1 MQSKE
6 ATFPSSRQRVAAA
19 SFLFAAALLA
29 VGASGCRSL
38 LGHNS
43 ELSRQSELLK
53 SLDSA
58 SAEVRVAA
66 LEDLRK
72 LEIGTLPAAVETLV
86 QDADPRVRRAAVAAI
101 AARHHPNA
109 HDLLL
114 TALDDPDV
122 QVRLAA
128 VAGLGETSDAK
139 SRQALEHILRGDTE
153 TMRSAAVAA
162 LAAQGAFDAVQS
174 VANDK
179 SWRVRTAV
187 AASLARDASAD
198 AAEIALRMV
207 ADRSAQVQQQAVE
220 AVANWPLELAGPVLL
235 AAAASPAYMTSK
247 TAIEQLRERW
257 PAAADLPAE
266 PPRGLAPGQLA
277 AWYAERGGH
286 VAELR
291 DRWIVEYG
299 DRLLRAA
306 DHAAREAI
314 AKAATPEA
322 LAQADKLVQA
332 LAAAGQT
339 AEQVKPTLDALRAMG
354 GDLLAVADAW
364 SREQPPKAIPEA
376 VFKEVLP
383 AVAPTIATINEL
395 ASTDVAVRRRI
406 AGRLAEQ
413 AAQQAL
419 SPAAIARLAM
429 LAEKEQDPIVWQNV
443 LRAIAEPDAGGVAPP
458 ARQLV
463 VLALSHPTPE
473 VRRRA
478 CETLAAW
485 RDPRLLSL
493 LAASL
498 SDDNASVVAAAAK
511 AFASL
516 GVGDDPRPLVPL
528 LSHGD
533 RTLRLAA
540 AEALARSR
548 YREGVDAL
556 ERLALE
562 ADANI
567 RRQAALA
574 MGRTRDAN
582 FTPRLIQLLDDRS
595 PVQQAA
601 LESLHT
607 IHGRNIGRET
617 NGAASSIADRVT
629 RWKEWHAA
637 QVSAQRTPTTVR

>member
-1 MQSKE
+1 MRSKDARLPVARRRIT
-6 ATFPSSRQRVAAA
+6 ATCLCAAA
-19 SFLFAAALLA
+19 SLLIVA
-29 VGASGCRSL
+29 PGCRSL
-38 LGHNS
+38 LGKS
-43 ELSRQSELLK
+43 SDLTRQAELLK
-53 SLDSA
+53 SLDSD
-58 SAEVRVAA
+58 SPEVRVAA
-66 LEDLRK
+66 LEDLRT
-72 LEIGTLPAAVETLV
+72 LEIGTLPEAVATLV
-86 QDADPRVRRAAVAAI
+86 QDADPSVRRAAVAAI
-101 AARHHPNA
+101 AARRHPDA

-128 VAGLGETSDAK
+128 VAGLGETVDAK

-153 TMRSAAVAA
+153 TMRAAAVAA
-162 LAAQGAFDAVQS
+162 LAAQGAFDAVHS
-174 VANDK
+174 VADDK
-179 SWRVRTAV
+179 SWRVRAAV
-187 AASLARDASAD
+187 ASSLARDASAE

-207 ADRSAQVQQQAVE
+207 DDRSAQVQQQAVE
-220 AVANWPLELAGPVLL
+220 AVAKWPLELAGPVLL
-235 AAAASPAYMTSK
+235 AAAASPAYLTSK

-277 AWYAERGGH
+277 AWYAERGRH

-291 DRWIVEYG
+291 DRWVVEYG
-299 DRLLRAA
+299 DRLLHVA
-306 DHAAREAI
+306 DAAARDAI
-314 AKAATPEA
+314 AKAAPPAA

-332 LAAAGQT
+332 LATAGQT
-339 AEQVKPTLDALRAMG
+339 AEQAKPTLDALRAMG
-354 GDLLAVADAW
+354 ADLLAVADAW
-364 SREQPPKAIPEA
+364 SREQPPRAIPEA

-383 AVAPTIATINEL
+383 AVAPAIATINEL

-406 AGRLAEQ
+406 AGKLAEQ

-419 SPAAIARLAM
+419 SPAAIARLTM
-429 LAEKEQDPIVWQNV
+429 LVEKEQDAVVWQSV
-443 LRAIAEPDAGGVAPP
+443 LRAIGDPDAAGIAPS

-485 RDPRLLSL
+485 RDPRLVAL
-493 LAASL
+493 LVASL
-498 SDDNASVVAAAAK
+498 ADENASVVAAAAK
-511 AFASL
+511 AFAAL
-516 GVGDDPRPLVPL
+516 GVGDDPRPLLPL

-562 ADANI
+562 ADANV

-574 MGRTRDAN
+574 MGRVRDAN
-582 FTPRLIQLLDDRS
+582 FTPLLIQLLDDRS

-601 LESLHT
+601 LESLRT
-607 IHGRNIGRET
+607 IHGRDVGREA
-617 NGAASSIADRVT
+617 NGAASTIAERVA
-629 RWKEWHAA
+629 RWKEWNAA
-637 QVSAQRTPTTVR
+637 QVSARRPPTTVQ